1 MEPADLGRAIQ
12 DLRTQKK
19 IGLRELARM
28 TEMSPASIVAIEKG
42 ASSPNLA
49 TLHKMLRAL
58 GSNFAEFFANS
69 PEQTQLPFFPS
80 QKMRSVSDEDRKYIF
95 LFPKRADMKFEMV
108 HETIAPAEK
117 NSEWEE
123 HDCDLGGVI
132 ISGGPASLE
141 IQGQGQWTIRKN
153 DSYYIKAASRH
164 RLINLS
170 KRPLKQI
177 TVMDP
182 PRY

>member
-1 MEPADLGRAIQ
+1 MEPADLGVAIQ

-69 PEQTQLPFFPS
+69 PEQVQLPFFPS
-80 QKMRSVSDEDRKYIF
+80 RKMRSVSDEEREYVF
-95 LFPKRADMKFEMV
+95 LFPKRGDLKFEMV
-108 HETIAPAEK
+108 HETIEPAEK
-117 NSEWEE
+117 HSEWEE

-132 ISGGPASLE
+132 ISVGPARLE
-141 IQGQGQWTIRKN
+141 IQDQGQWTIRKN
-153 DSYYIKAASRH
+153 DSYYIKAACRH
-164 RLINLS
+164 RLINMG